1 VGLGSNPVTRAFLEK
16 SGLFTSMRTAEGQH
30 HFMRELGLGERAAM
44 SVHLGDAERRA
55 IETHLPGYFD
65 LDEAAPAV
73 AASREP
79 DFYLGAELA
88 RTDDSVTFERV
99 FDLDRDAYLQH
110 HVVNGFPTLPGTFVP
125 EVAAEAALRL
135 VPGLKVVGFADARF
149 LHFLRVYDAKRPSV
163 KRIHARIASRDGD
176 AVLVHV
182 RIAGDVLAPGGQLL
196 VRDKPHFEI
205 TVRLA
210 AAYAP
215 APVWSEPSGG
225 AFTPVADPYHFDAAP
240 VRLTGMF
247 VSTTDTGMSDAGK
260 QARFRLNVP
269 AEDPVFSRFVVPSI
283 LLDGLARVAAL
294 DHVAGDYIPLAAPMS
309 IGRIDLYE
317 AGNDCE
323 LSSRHASIALRVTPR
338 AFALE
343 GPASSGNR
351 FVAVR
356 PDGRI
361 LMQMRDVTGI
371 VIGYVH
377 RVTGAFAARGEI
389 DAQLAAHA
397 ASEQVSA

>member
-1 VGLGSNPVTRAFLEK
+1 
-16 SGLFTSMRTAEGQH
+16 
-30 HFMRELGLGERAAM
+30 
-44 SVHLGDAERRA
+44 
-55 IETHLPGYFD
+55 
-65 LDEAAPAV
+65 
-73 AASREP
+73 
-79 DFYLGAELA
+79 
-88 RTDDSVTFERV
+88 
-99 FDLDRDAYLQH
+99 
-110 HVVNGFPTLPGTFVP
+110 
-125 EVAAEAALRL
+125 
-135 VPGLKVVGFADARF
+135 
-149 LHFLRVYDAKRPSV
+149 
-163 KRIHARIASRDGD
+163 
-176 AVLVHV
+176 
-182 RIAGDVLAPGGQLL
+182 
-196 VRDKPHFEI
+196 
-205 TVRLA
+205 
-210 AAYAP
+210 
-215 APVWSEPSGG
+215 
-225 AFTPVADPYHFDAAP
+225 
-240 VRLTGMF
+240 MF

-269 AEDPVFSRFVVPSI
+269 GGDPVFSRFVVPSI

-389 DAQLAAHA
+389 DAQLAARA
-397 ASEQVSA
+397 PSEQVSA